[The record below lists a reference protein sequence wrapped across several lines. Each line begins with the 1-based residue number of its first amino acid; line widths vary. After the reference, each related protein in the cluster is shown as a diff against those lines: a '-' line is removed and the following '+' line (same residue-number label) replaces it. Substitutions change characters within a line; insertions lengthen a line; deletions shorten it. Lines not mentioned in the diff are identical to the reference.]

1 MLINLVFNVIKKI
14 FQHKMKKNAHYIH
27 TTMNLV
33 NIICGIFIV
42 DHACETMHKADKTGA
57 PKQEFAFRANTTA
70 CWPTVGGGGVEGV
83 VNFFRIFSAFYLL
96 FINT

>member
-1 MLINLVFNVIKKI
+1 
-14 FQHKMKKNAHYIH
+14 MKKNAHYIH

-57 PKQEFAFRANTTA
+57 PKKEFGFRANTTA
-70 CWPTVGGGGVEGV
+70 WWPTVGGYPPFGKIP
-83 VNFFRIFSAFYLL
+83 NYFPLFFLKASL
-96 FINT
+96 FKTSDLMVTVSVATGHSGP

>member
-1 MLINLVFNVIKKI
+1 
-14 FQHKMKKNAHYIH
+14 MKKNAHYIH

-57 PKQEFAFRANTTA
+57 LKQGKYDSVLAH
-70 CWPTVGGGGVEGV
+70 CGGGGGEKTEKL
-83 VNFFRIFSAFYLL
+83 S
-96 FINT
+96 

>member
-1 MLINLVFNVIKKI
+1 
-14 FQHKMKKNAHYIH
+14 MKKNAHYIH

-33 NIICGIFIV
+33 NIICGIFIM

-70 CWPTVGGGGVEGV
+70 CWPTVGGGVIMFFSFLSNFLACQDVEEEKEALYTHLCV
-83 VNFFRIFSAFYLL
+83 CV
-96 FINT
+96 